1 MTAFIII
8 LLVLAMGATVFA
20 LIRGIVAF
28 LRATEADLNGTGPSV
43 SAQKQNKA
51 MMMRITFQGVAVL
64 LVALLLLLG
73 RGS

>member
-51 MMMRITFQGVAVL
+51 MMMRVTFQGVAVL
-64 LVALLLLLG
+64 LVALLMLLS
-73 RGS
+73 RGN

>member
-1 MTAFIII
+1 MNTFIII

-28 LRATEADLNGTGPSV
+28 LKTTEADLNGTGPSL

-51 MMMRITFQGVAVL
+51 MMMRITFQGIAVL
-64 LVALLLLLG
+64 LVALLMLLG
-73 RGS
+73 RGN